1 MNIVKAMEVL
11 DGRIGAIPQVF
22 SVILA
27 LKRKQAFNIM
37 IYNFNSQVD
46 KTLAGPYMSEGTTQ
60 SFGKFG

>member
-1 MNIVKAMEVL
+1 MEVL

-46 KTLAGPYMSEGTTQ
+46 KTFWLVHICQREQHSPLASLAE
-60 SFGKFG
+60 K